1 MKSTQKLGFV
11 GLAALVFSM
20 MVGAGIFN
28 IPQNMA
34 SGAGLLPSLLVWV
47 VTAAGMMMLVST
59 FRVLS
64 TLRSDLNSGIY
75 QYARAG
81 WGRTAGFSVA
91 WGYWLSACFANV
103 AYAVMLN
110 DTLGAFYPPLLRH
123 DWLTVA
129 LGSVLIWLM
138 CFLVGRGMRTAKA
151 LTSTLSLLKIV
162 AILLIIILMAVN
174 VKLDNFRYA
183 LADMGDLGN
192 AGAVWSQVRNTMM
205 VTLWC
210 FIGIEGAVMMSG
222 RAKNPKNVGLAGVT
236 GFLIAWLLYVA
247 VSIFSFG
254 IMHRAALS
262 SLEDPSVAYVLR
274 SACGDWA
281 MLLVLISV
289 TVSILGGWMA
299 WTLVCGEVPY
309 EAARSGVF
317 PGWFARPNKVG
328 MPWRGLVASSV
339 VMQGFLMLVVTAE
352 NVYMAAL
359 NITGMMI
366 LPAYLASGMYL
377 WKISK
382 RYRWLGVGCTLFCL
396 WMIYAGGLDLM
407 LYSLG
412 FYLLGLILKLGFRS
426 NVAKLRN

>member
-1 MKSTQKLGFV
+1 MKSTQKLGFM

-34 SGAGLLPSLLVWV
+34 SGAGLLPTLVAWV
-47 VTAAGMMMLVST
+47 VTAAGMMLLVVT
-59 FRVLS
+59 FKILS
-64 TLRSDLNSGIY
+64 QLRPDLNTGIY

-81 WGRTAGFSVA
+81 WGRFAGFSVA

-110 DTLGAFYPPLLRH
+110 DTFGAFFPPLLSH
-123 DWLTVA
+123 GWLTVA
-129 LGSVLIWLM
+129 FGSMLIWGM
-138 CFLVGRGMRTAKA
+138 CFVVGRGLRTAKI
-151 LTSTLSLLKIV
+151 LTTLLSLLKIV
-162 AILLIIILMAVN
+162 AILLIIILMAIN
-174 VKLDNFRYA
+174 VKMDNFRYA
-183 LADMGDLGN
+183 FTSDLG
-192 AGAVWSQVRNTMM
+192 SFSTTIEQVKNTMM

-222 RAKNPKNVGLAGVT
+222 RAKNPKNVGWAGIT
-236 GFLIAWLLYVA
+236 GFLIAWILYVM
-247 VSIFSFG
+247 VSVFSFG
-254 IMHRAALS
+254 IMHRGGLS

-274 SACGDWA
+274 HACGGWA

-289 TVSILGGWMA
+289 IISILGGWMA

-309 EAARSGVF
+309 EAAKSSVF
-317 PGWFARPNKVG
+317 PRWFSHTNKVG
-328 MPWRGLVASSV
+328 MPWRGLVISSAI
-339 VMQGFLMLVVTAE
+339 MQAFLMLVVMAE

-366 LPAYLASGMYL
+366 LPAYLVSGAFL
-377 WKISK
+377 WKESR
-382 RYRWLGVGCTLFCL
+382 RYRWIGISCTLFCL

-407 LYSLG
+407 IYSLA
-412 FYLLGLILKLGFRS
+412 FYAIGVIVFILDKKRGKRLF
-426 NVAKLRN
+426 

>member
-1 MKSTQKLGFV
+1 M

-34 SGAGLLPSLLVWV
+34 SGAGLLPTLVAWV
-47 VTAAGMMMLVST
+47 VTAAGMMFLVGT
-59 FRVLS
+59 FKILS
-64 TLRSDLNSGIY
+64 EIRPDLNTGIY

-81 WGRTAGFSVA
+81 WGRFAGFSVA

-110 DTLGAFYPPLLRH
+110 DTFGAFYPPLLRH
-123 DWLTVA
+123 GWLTVA
-129 LGSVLIWLM
+129 FGSILIWAM
-138 CFLVGRGMRTAKA
+138 CFLVGRGLRTAKT
-151 LTSTLSLLKIV
+151 LTSILSLLKIA
-162 AILLIIILMAVN
+162 AILLIIILMAIN
-174 VKLDNFRYA
+174 IKMDNFRYA
-183 LADMGDLGN
+183 FTADLGDLSGTMT
-192 AGAVWSQVRNTMM
+192 QVKNTMM

-222 RAKNPKNVGLAGVT
+222 RAKNPKNVGWAGIT
-236 GFLIAWLLYVA
+236 GFLIAWILYVM
-247 VSIFSFG
+247 VSVFSFG
-254 IMHRAALS
+254 ILHRAALS
-262 SLEDPSVAYVLR
+262 SLEDPSVAYVLLH
-274 SACGDWA
+274 SCGHWA

-289 TVSILGGWMA
+289 IVSILGGWMA

-309 EAARSGVF
+309 EAAKSDVF
-317 PGWFARPNKVG
+317 PKWFAHTNHAA
-328 MPWRGLVASSV
+328 MPWRGLVVSSAIMQAFLLMV
-339 VMQGFLMLVVTAE
+339 VMAE

-366 LPAYLASGMYL
+366 LPAYLVSGMFL
-377 WKISK
+377 WKESK
-382 RYRWLGVGCTLFCL
+382 KYRWVGICCTLFCL

-412 FYLLGLILKLGFRS
+412 FYAIGAGVYFLKWKVEG
-426 NVAKLRN
+426 